1 MFIVFKRVPFLLLV
15 TTLFVTVFVFF
26 RFPAYAAL
34 DVCGEAGFLPPDYY
48 RCFKSTVP
56 VNFVASKPQ
65 NSLEILDMWR
75 PQDSRRKIEFDPCHN
90 EQNSIDDTIFW
101 LDGSYSTNYNEGK
114 LEAFTSSSVF
124 VTFFQLNNGSITAFY
139 GYYPEYVGAGRWG
152 FCMDTHGMQIGE
164 DVFLAYANANLWLRH
179 SDQLIIPERFDAYTS
194 GNKIAFRW
202 VGGSDK
208 YVLYRYS
215 REGSFEERRFFAV
228 EGYEFV
234 DEVECG
240 NSYFYALATSS
251 DFSTFTNES
260 DYSFSQYGGAH
271 SAWLGPLLIRMSSVC
286 SGGIRVSPTTST
298 EPGYPV
304 TYTPTPQSQPT
315 LTPTPTV
322 VQCSETGWGA
332 YLYNQYGSCFFVG
345 RNQASL
351 LPFSPVRLELRGDGI
366 NVKLCSTSNGS
377 EPCSEVN
384 NSTGDLSWSSIYGR
398 FRSAKVSDGYT
409 SNCPVQI
416 MEFSVHLY
424 SEFNKQGSCRVF
436 TPGRYNN
443 LPFSPRSLHFGSEF
457 LAIQLC
463 ENNDGGNPC
472 SEWHSSQD
480 RLDDSSIFGRFHSA
494 VISTE
499 EPVIGN
505 LSVGSMSLS
514 ADQRTLNFVAQN
526 SGSGFA
532 TLLVQLIE
540 DPDTSVLRQKQ
551 YIYAR
556 NNTPVNVSYPVRATT
571 VCFWISID
579 PENYYGEV
587 DRTDNYGL
595 WCKDSGHE
603 RIPANDSWVP
613 EASIIVGDSYVFE
626 PYTKK
631 LRVRP
636 DYGDGWNTTA
646 QLVVLEGHRPN
657 GWIMATPWSSLENI
671 HPYNE
676 AMRVEV
682 INNLITRCNGDGQ
695 GCREAQEFR
704 INENGTVQKIV
715 HTQLLST
722 PTITPTSTPR
732 PTSTA
737 TSTSTP
743 TSTSFPDPTATATR
757 LADSTV
763 TPTQTVIVP
772 TVTPTV
778 FAEQSPTP
786 TVSPTA
792 TVPSTMVQLYLPL
805 IQR

>member
-1 MFIVFKRVPFLLLV
+1 MYTWFFRTKLVVMILFGLLL
-15 TTLFVTVFVFF
+15 
-26 RFPAYAAL
+26 FPNWKAMANNSNNIP
-34 DVCGEAGFLPPDYY
+34 EDYY
-48 RCFKSTVP
+48 SKYTNWRIVP
-56 VNFVASKPQ
+56 QIFGS
-65 NSLEILDMWR
+65 
-75 PQDSRRKIEFDPCHN
+75 IEELVSALPISEVWGPEHQGRSIDNDPCDVDH
-90 EQNSIDDTIFW
+90 QTGKIDDTIFW
-101 LDGSYSTNYNEGK
+101 FKEGEFSSNFENGLKIFTNPATKLIFSQYNDGILGLS
-114 LEAFTSSSVF
+114 
-124 VTFFQLNNGSITAFY
+124 Y
-139 GYYPEYVGAGRWG
+139 GYYPEYMGIGRYSL
-152 FCMDTHGMQIGE
+152 CMDLKGFDDWQSVLLTIRASVWLAHESRLYQPQVTDAFGGSKRVTFRLSVSEYDNGDGIVVYKVKDGE
-164 DVFLAYANANLWLRH
+164 QGKFLPGNDDFTFIDEDEEACQGKYIYWFATYKTGGKEWYSLHSKWSDPKVFILNDNCVGL
-179 SDQLIIPERFDAYTS
+179 DQLPITG
-194 GNKIAFRW
+194 GN
-202 VGGSDK
+202 D
-208 YVLYRYS
+208 
-215 REGSFEERRFFAV
+215 
-228 EGYEFV
+228 
-234 DEVECG
+234 
-240 NSYFYALATSS
+240 
-251 DFSTFTNES
+251 
-260 DYSFSQYGGAH
+260 
-271 SAWLGPLLIRMSSVC
+271 
-286 SGGIRVSPTTST
+286 PT
-298 EPGYPV
+298 YPV

-345 RNQASL
+345 RNQTSA

-409 SNCPVQI
+409 SNCPTQI
-416 MEFSVHLY
+416 MEFSIHLY
-424 SEFNKQGSCRVF
+424 SEFNKSGSCRVYS
-436 TPGRYNN
+436 PGRYNN
-443 LPFSPRSLHFGSEF
+443 LPFSPRSLRFGSEF
-457 LAIQLC
+457 LVVQLC

-494 VISTE
+494 VISME

-505 LSVGSMSLS
+505 LSVGSISLS
-514 ADQRTLNFVAQN
+514 PDQRTLYFNAQN

-532 TLLVQLIE
+532 TLLVQLVE

-551 YIYAR
+551 YIYTR
-556 NNTPVNVSYPVRATT
+556 NNAPVNVTYPVRGNT

-579 PENYYGEV
+579 PENYYGEL
-587 DRTDNYGL
+587 DRTDNYDL
-595 WCKDSGHE
+595 WCKDGGHE
-603 RIPANDSWVP
+603 RVPANDSWIP

-636 DYGDGWNTTA
+636 DYGEGWNTTA

-671 HPYNE
+671 HPFNE
-676 AMRVEV
+676 AMRVEI

-715 HTQLLST
+715 HTQLLAT
-722 PTITPTSTPR
+722 PTVTPTSTPR
-732 PTSTA
+732 PTA
-737 TSTSTP
+737 TETRTP
-743 TSTSFPDPTATATR
+743 VPTFTSTSFPDPTVTATR

-792 TVPSTMVQLYLPL
+792 TIVSSLPISNTLYLPL
-805 IQR
+805 VVK